1 VMHRAASILTAV
13 QILPVAFERHG
24 GLKIFLFRAQKL
36 HFRQHGSS
44 TTNSRFL
51 HDLDNGDKVDLH
63 VIEIILANLPQL
75 ECTQM
80 IFRATGSSSSGC
92 CLVTKACLILM

>member
-1 VMHRAASILTAV
+1 MVHRAASILTAV

-24 GLKIFLFRAQKL
+24 GLKIFLFRAQKV

-63 VIEIILANLPQL
+63 VIENYSGK
-75 ECTQM
+75 
-80 IFRATGSSSSGC
+80 FATIRMHTNDLQSYR
-92 CLVTKACLILM
+92 